1 METKILRVVQQTA
14 PISVPSN
21 KSEDGQVWKCTIVL
35 QELGGRYADTYV
47 ATMLASTPQ
56 SQLNPGDFVAA
67 NLRCSAHEHE
77 GRYYQDVIAS
87 EIVKL

>member
-14 PISVPSN
+14 PISVPSS

-47 ATMLASTPQ
+47 ATMLAGSPQ
-56 SQLNPGDFVAA
+56 GQLNAGDFVAV

-77 GRYYQDVIAS
+77 GRYYQDVLATD
-87 EIVKL
+87 IVKL